1 MSLGQSLRPTIREAS
16 KDDVDSI
23 AVMVARLKTLNEEL
37 DPSFRVKEDLLE
49 AAREYAK
56 SSVDSNNVI
65 LLVAEI
71 GSEVVGFIRVELVNR
86 VFYEPKIKAL
96 ITDLYVKPEY
106 RRRGV
111 GKLLVEAAT
120 EEARRRGAGLIS
132 AVFPE
137 GNVIAKSFYQNLG
150 FKPLQLELFKPIE

>member
-1 MSLGQSLRPTIREAS
+1 MIPTKGLRPAVREAS
-16 KDDVDSI
+16 EDDVDSI

-37 DPSFRVKEDLLE
+37 DPSFRVREDLLD
-49 AAREYAK
+49 AARQYVRTSIN
-56 SSVDSNNVI
+56 SSSVI
-65 LLVAEI
+65 LLVADVGGET
-71 GSEVVGFIRVELVNR
+71 VGFIRVELVDR
-86 VFYEPKIKAL
+86 VFYEPRIKAL

-111 GKLLVEAAT
+111 GKLLLESAI
-120 EEARRRGAGLIS
+120 EEARKRGAGIIS

-150 FKPLQLELFKPIE
+150 FKPLQLELFKPIG